1 MKKWIAVIVLMV
13 FFNPKASLAFDLDS
27 ILQKA
32 PSLESFVFVKAI
44 SGICPQNTKTQ
55 AAPSRYLKKTN
66 PVEPTK
72 KILKKGKTC
81 F

>member
-1 MKKWIAVIVLMV
+1 MTKWIAVIVLTV
-13 FFNPKASLAFDLDS
+13 FLNPKASLAFDLDS

-32 PSLESFVFVKAI
+32 ASLESFIIVKAT
-44 SGICPQNTKTQ
+44 SGICPQNRKTQ
-55 AAPSRYLKKTN
+55 TAPSKYLKKTN
-66 PVEPTK
+66 PVESTK

>member
-1 MKKWIAVIVLMV
+1 MTKWIAVIVLTV
-13 FFNPKASLAFDLDS
+13 FLNPNASLAFDLDS

-32 PSLESFVFVKAI
+32 PSLESFIIVKAT
-44 SGICPQNTKTQ
+44 SRICPQNRKTQ
-55 AAPSRYLKKTN
+55 TAPSRYLKKTN

-72 KILKKGKTC
+72 NILKKGKTC